1 MCYRIYVET
10 EIVATVF
17 SLPHV
22 ATLIN
27 TWTQAGYTD
36 VTFKKEPY

>member
-1 MCYRIYVET
+1 MCYRIYVEN

-17 SLPHV
+17 SLPQV
-22 ATLIN
+22 SNLIN
-27 TWTQAGYTD
+27 TWIQAGYND